1 MQQREVLSLKLD
13 QQTVDQIAAIAVD
26 EGLELL
32 ATEVVGHGPKA
43 VLRLIVDGPGGVAL
57 DQCSAISR
65 QTSALLDVDDPI
77 AHAYTLEVSSPGLDR
92 RLYTS
97 DDYTR
102 FTGQRVTIKMQPSYR
117 DHRLVTGKLLGID
130 DGIVQI
136 EDDDRGSLA
145 LPFDQVFETRI
156 EVDWDAIMK
165 EGKNRQ

>member
-1 MQQREVLSLKLD
+1 MKLD
-13 QQTVDQIAAIAVD
+13 QKTVDQIAAIAAE

-43 VLRLIVDGPGGVAL
+43 VLRLVVDGPDGVSL

-65 QTSALLDVDDPI
+65 QTSALLDVEDPI

-92 RLYTS
+92 KLYS
-97 DDYTR
+97 ANDYNR
-102 FTGQRVTIKMQPSYR
+102 FAGQRVKIKMQPSYR
-117 DHRLVTGKLLGID
+117 EHRVVTGKLLGLG
-130 DGIVQI
+130 DGMIQI
-136 EDDDRGSLA
+136 EDEDRGSLA
-145 LPFDQVFETRI
+145 LPVDQVFETRI